1 VTAAP
6 ARFSRWLPRSTA
18 NAPARRVGPRLL
30 HTVRVASIFRNIVHF
45 DLVGSFEVA
54 SHQLPLAQ
62 FLERY
67 RPE

>member
-1 VTAAP
+1 
-6 ARFSRWLPRSTA
+6 
-18 NAPARRVGPRLL
+18 
-30 HTVRVASIFRNIVHF
+30 VRVASIFRNIVHF